1 MANQWI
7 KIGNISGGD
16 AYIGLIAKE
25 DDLTI
30 EKGTEE
36 EYYIHSIHP
45 IEIRDAKVAPSG
57 SITIPLK
64 PEDGLDEL
72 LYAFFGEVAT
82 VDNGDGTYTHTF
94 TVKEK
99 DIPEF
104 EIIKNIGS
112 IQEKYTGCKVRSI
125 EISANASGEFEVTVE
140 VVAKDGQQT
149 TGESEGT
156 YTLSKTMKVTSS
168 SITWGGSEYGIGA
181 ITLTLERDLAED
193 GFYLNSDAGRSAIP
207 EGNFKA
213 TAKLDVLVDDVT
225 FIQDFLAGTSK
236 ALAVTFQNADG
247 HSLVIYFPAGVI
259 TSRSKS
265 TDVGKQLL
273 VEEVEIIGLDD
284 GANGSAYAELTNTIA
299 SYPRT

>member
-7 KIGNISGGD
+7 KIGNISGGN
-16 AYIGLIAKE
+16 AYIGLVAKE

-30 EKGTEE
+30 EKDLKE
-36 EYYIHSIHP
+36 EYYIHSVHP
-45 IEIRDAKVAPSG
+45 IELKDAKVAPSG

-72 LYAFFGEVAT
+72 LYAFFGEVSSS
-82 VDNGDGTYTHTF
+82 DNGDGTYTHTF

-112 IQEKYTGCKVRSI
+112 IQEKYSGCKVKSI
-125 EISANASGEFEVTVE
+125 EISANASGEFEVSVE
-140 VVAKDGQQT
+140 VIAKEGEKT
-149 TGESEGT
+149 SGESEGS

-168 SITWGGSEYGIGA
+168 SIKWGGSEYGIGA

-236 ALAVTFQNADG
+236 ALEVTFQNADG
-247 HSLVIYFPAGVI
+247 HSIVVHIPAGVI
-259 TSRSKS
+259 TSRAKS

-284 GANGSAYAELTNTIA
+284 GANGSAYVELTNTIA